1 MEALFTGIGLGVIFG
16 IVFLIGAVF
25 VGLEA
30 LERWIINNELKAF
43 IITLII
49 IVIIGII
56 AYFLIEGEEY
66 LDSIDKFIHFISIM
80 GISVCV
86 SFFIFYMINSII
98 FRLLGNIFDLDFGLF
113 ILFEII
119 GVFIKWLFGIL
130 IEMLLIAGVPSAVI
144 YFLGFHCSKTKS
156 KSAKIL
162 CGLSICAVTT
172 ICTYVI
178 IYPALNGNHDFYL
191 GFSRFF

>member
-1 MEALFTGIGLGVIFG
+1 MEAIFTGIGLGVIFG
-16 IVFLIGAVF
+16 IIFLIGAVF
-25 VGLEA
+25 VGLET
-30 LERWIINNELKAF
+30 LERWIINNELKVF

-49 IVIIGII
+49 IVIIGV
-56 AYFLIEGEEY
+56 AYFLIDDEEY
-66 LDSIDKFIHFISIM
+66 LDSTDKFIHFISIM

-86 SFFIFYMINSII
+86 SFFVFYMINSII
-98 FRLLGNIFDLDFGLF
+98 FRLIGNIFDLDFGLF
-113 ILFEII
+113 IILEII

-130 IEMLLIAGVPSAVI
+130 IEMLLIAGVPSAII
-144 YFLGFHCSKTKS
+144 YFLGFRCSKTKS
-156 KSAKIL
+156 EPAKLL
-162 CGLSICAVTT
+162 CGLSICAVAT